1 MTLTQFPAT
10 TFHHRHNTMPRY
22 LAPTRPYGPAS
33 RDRLHLLQARTPD
46 RPGPDRARLLVD
58 LTSPWAYLA
67 HLRLDRS
74 PDRTGDTGDG
84 AAPGTASAATLLQ
97 WHVFQ
102 PSTARPVVGLRLPGP
117 ERERVRED
125 LEAVRAAAL
134 EGEEIPD
141 DLPAV
146 LPHPRA
152 VAAAYAEGVD
162 LGRGREVRA
171 ALLHAYW
178 VEGRDI
184 GDPEVL
190 RRILPAVLVEDGA
203 LCTGDPRREWGY
215 VVTPAREPLSDSAYH
230 LLARWQQEW
239 DDAGRPGPLALV
251 GDGAPRV
258 GADALA
264 LPPR

>member
-1 MTLTQFPAT
+1 MTLTQSPAT
-10 TFHHRHNTMPRY
+10 AFHRRHNTMPRY
-22 LAPTRPYGPAS
+22 LPPTRPYRPTR
-33 RDRLHLLQARTPD
+33 RDHLHLLQARTPD
-46 RPGPDRARLLVD
+46 RPAPGRARLLVD

-67 HLRLDRS
+67 HLRLDRE
-74 PDRTGDTGDG
+74 PQEGTGD
-84 AAPGTASAATLLQ
+84 AAPSGTAPSGTTLQ

-102 PSTARPVVGLRLPGP
+102 PSMVRPVLGLRVPGP
-117 ERERVRED
+117 ERDRVREE

-178 VEGRDI
+178 VEGQDI

-215 VVTPAREPLSDSAYH
+215 VVTPAREPLSDEAYH

-264 LPPR
+264 LPQR